1 MDIEFS
7 DGVKSK
13 IEIDKIEK
21 EFNSD
26 VFLKD
31 LIKPVL
37 WDSNLKDIKNFKFKD
52 NFFESDEMLEL
63 LKSFYKNGFVVISN
77 VPTKD
82 NFIVKFANSIGSIR
96 RTNFGEYFN
105 VKSKPNPNDLAYTPL
120 PLSPHTDNP
129 YRKPIPNIQ
138 LLHCIETV
146 SYTHLTLPTIE

>member
-26 VFLKD
+26 SFLKD

-37 WDSNLKDIKNFKFKD
+37 WDSKLKDIKNFKFKD

-63 LKSFYKNGFVVISN
+63 LKSFYKNGFVVISK

-138 LLHCIETV
+138 LLHCIENEV
-146 SYTHLTLPTIE
+146 SGGY